1 MNISDYAQFRL
12 QDFLEDDFFV
22 QSVINPDEN
31 NRSFWQSFAST
42 YPEKA
47 PTVEEAVQIIKLYR
61 TQENFENE
69 ESKKMVWQRITD
81 SVKQSEAVK
90 KKRVFRIPVFL
101 RVAAAIVIIAG
112 AATWIYSL
120 YSGNTTTICTKAGEI
135 KTVMLP
141 DHSKVILNGNSTLSY
156 HRGWEADQPR
166 EVWIKGEGY
175 FSVQHLNKDSLNIH
189 PSDRF
194 IVHCSEVNIEVLGTT
209 FNVKDRDGKTNVALL
224 TGKIRIDNLDKITAG
239 KALIMAPGDY
249 AEYAGKNLLTSK
261 KLVKTA
267 QIVSWASDELSFTD
281 ATVKEITETL
291 RDRYGYTVT
300 TGDTTLLNLKIEG
313 DITVSN
319 VADLLDVVATTL
331 DLKIE
336 QSANKHITIS
346 K

>member
-31 NRSFWQSFAST
+31 NRSFWQSFTST

-61 TQENFENE
+61 IQENFHNE
-69 ESKKMVWQRITD
+69 ESKERVWQRITD
-81 SVKQSEAVK
+81 SVKQSDTVNNK
-90 KKRVFRIPVFL
+90 GIFRIPVYL
-101 RVAAAIVIIAG
+101 RVAAAIILIAG
-112 AATWIYSL
+112 AGLWIYTL
-120 YSGNTTTICTKAGEI
+120 YPGNTTTICTKGGEI
-135 KTVMLP
+135 RTVMLP
-141 DHSKVILNGNSTLSY
+141 DHSKVILNGNSSISY
-156 HRGWEADQPR
+156 HKTWGEDQPR

-175 FSVQHLNKDSLNIH
+175 FSVEHLNKDTLHIR

-224 TGKIRIDNLDKITAG
+224 TGKIRIDNPDRYTTS
-239 KALIMAPGDY
+239 KALVMAPGDY
-249 AEYAGKNLLTSK
+249 AEYEGRNLLASK
-261 KLVKTA
+261 KLIKPA
-267 QIVSWASDELSFTD
+267 QVVSWASDELSFTD

-291 RDRYGYTVT
+291 RDRFGYTVT